1 MRNIVVIL
9 LIIIICVT
17 KKSYYFFFFYPVLL
31 KKKKNSLEF
40 SHKTHQNKKTAPS
53 APQHPTFSKKIC
65 PVELGDQA
73 KTLCLSNYL
82 GHSQCVLAYGK
93 HPLQILQAL
102 IVKPSTSFLLH
113 NRHTF
118 ILELRLRPH
127 LMA

>member
-17 KKSYYFFFFYPVLL
+17 KKSYYFFFSIQCYL

-73 KTLCLSNYL
+73 KTLSFKLPWPQSVCPGLRKAPFANSSGLNCKTLYL
-82 GHSQCVLAYGK
+82 I
-93 HPLQILQAL
+93 P
-102 IVKPSTSFLLH
+102 PT
-113 NRHTF
+113 
-118 ILELRLRPH
+118 
-127 LMA
+127 